1 MTAPGDPPVAGPGAP
16 PTTAPVA
23 GAAADPVGQV
33 REARR
38 VKAYDFAAD
47 AGKQV
52 LLLST
57 GVLTVTATF
66 AKDLI
71 GRENLHGIL
80 GALLVAAWVLFL
92 LSIVCGLW
100 FLYALVGSL
109 GQRHPDDDPP
119 SVYDTNAT
127 LPSLLQTGTFLLAMA
142 CTVIVGA
149 VGLT

>member
-1 MTAPGDPPVAGPGAP
+1 VTGTGPPPPGPGD
-16 PTTAPVA
+16 APVA
-23 GAAADPVGQV
+23 AAGADPLPGL

-71 GRENLHGIL
+71 GREQLHGLL

-92 LSIVCGLW
+92 LSILCGLW

-109 GQRHPDDDPP
+109 GQHRRDDDPP

-142 CTVIVGA
+142 CTVAVGA
-149 VGLT
+149 IGLT